1 VKLINDA
8 TSPFGRKIL
17 VACIE
22 RLISLEEE
30 FVDMNK
36 PGPVDDLN
44 ALRQIP
50 TLLVDGTQAI
60 FDSDVILGYLDSVHH
75 GAALLPTHGRWE
87 ILTRTSLG
95 NGLME
100 TVLQRMM
107 EARRPATE
115 KSAAFILKMEQR
127 ISRVLAYL
135 DSAVTSLEG
144 EPLRVDQITIACALE
159 YVDLRF
165 TAKWRER
172 FPAISDWLAE
182 ISIRPSMI
190 ATAPRRTDPISVR

>member
-1 VKLINDA
+1 MKLFNEA

-22 RLISLEEE
+22 RSITLEEE
-30 FVDMNK
+30 FVDILK

-50 TLLVDGTQAI
+50 TLVVDDTQAI
-60 FDSDVILGYLDSVHH
+60 FDSDVVLGYLDSVHH

-87 ILTRTSLG
+87 ILTRASLG

-107 EARRPATE
+107 EVRRPATE
-115 KSAAFILKMEQR
+115 QSAAFILKMEER

-144 EPLRVDQITIACALE
+144 EPIRVDQITIACALE

-165 TAKWRER
+165 TAKWREW
-172 FPAISDWLAE
+172 FPAIGAWLAE

-190 ATAPRRTDPISVR
+190 ATAPCRTDPISVR